1 VCLACALF
9 LSTHCF
15 RLISFALFLVPCNC
29 NLDGAPLK
37 ISDHCACVSSWSNE
51 TVSRA
56 IRSTIPADASDPE
69 PRQFT
74 SWLGESSGERGEGR
88 GAADSIGS

>member
-9 LSTHCF
+9 PSMHCF
-15 RLISFALFLVPCNC
+15 RLISSVLFLAPFNC
-29 NLDGAPLK
+29 YLGGAPLK

-56 IRSTIPADASDPE
+56 IRSTIAADASDPE
-69 PRQFT
+69 LRQFT
-74 SWLGESSGERGEGR
+74 PWLGESSGERSEGR